1 MDENLHN
8 IENLFRDGLEGN
20 EELPSLNVWNGIDN
34 TLDKDN
40 VVSIKKKYTTMK
52 RVAILLLLL
61 VLGFSVYELSI
72 RHNSEGIAKGN
83 RNDSNNEAINKSNDR
98 ETVLPSTTQ
107 SKNPID
113 SISLN
118 NKDKGNSP
126 VYNSI
131 SNKNTAN
138 NNPPIQSG
146 NNIITENKNASNT
159 NSNSSTQKDNVDKN
173 SSVDNTIADNIVPDN
188 KTMSKNKFK
197 PKIRQGINSNTV
209 ADNIVPSKNKRKF
222 SDKGAYRVKISSPLP
237 TEDEQQTVTNNVADE
252 TNSQASQ
259 LKRLSTVAVDK
270 IKMQRD
276 SVDTKKLLQSLAVNK
291 TTPPLDTKNTTV
303 TNAKKK
309 TGKPSR
315 FSVSAFFSPDIA
327 YYRLRVDKPGNQTDN
342 AAKIEKGEHH
352 EFSSTTGLLV
362 DYKLSKHVALQ
373 TGLMFSNINLT
384 VKPKTIYAQ
393 PDNNGNI
400 KYRVNISSG
409 YGYLLPSFQN
419 APVVGDSL
427 YVSGATHK
435 LRYIGIPAAVKY
447 RIVKGKFSI
456 EAMAGIG
463 INFLLK
469 GKLETEIKQ
478 GSNNE
483 IDVLNK
489 IEGLKSV
496 YLNGLAGIGAA
507 YKLTDKFS
515 LTLMPT
521 ARFALTSINKGAVV
535 KSYPNSFGVAV
546 GIKVKL

>member
-34 TLDKDN
+34 ALDKDN
-40 VVSIKKKYTTMK
+40 VVSIKKKYTKMK

-83 RNDSNNEAINKSNDR
+83 RNDSNDEAINKSNDR

-126 VYNSI
+126 VDNSI

-173 SSVDNTIADNIVPDN
+173 SSVDNTIADNNVPDN
-188 KTMSKNKFK
+188 KTM
-197 PKIRQGINSNTV
+197 P
-209 ADNIVPSKNKRKF
+209 KNKRKF

-259 LKRLSTVAVDK
+259 LKRLSTVVVDK

-291 TTPPLDTKNTTV
+291 TTPPLETKNTTV

-309 TGKPSR
+309 SGKPSR

-327 YYRLRVDKPGNQTDN
+327 SYRLRVDKPGNQTDN

-362 DYKLSKHVALQ
+362 DYRLSKHVALQ
-373 TGLMFSNINLT
+373 TGLIFSNINLT
-384 VKPKTIYAQ
+384 VNPKTIYAQ

-427 YVSGATHK
+427 YVSGTTHK
-435 LRYIGIPAAVKY
+435 LRYIGFPAAVKY

-535 KSYPNSFGVAV
+535 KSYPNSFGLAV
-546 GIKVKL
+546 GIKIKL